1 MRTVVIPA
9 TTIVYLTTTTI
20 HRVVVGHLNIYCTFG
35 KYIYQNSRPRIIHP
49 LVAAAVGLT
58 LLPSVR
64 TLRPV
69 FAAITQLQ
77 RNQTDVKAV
86 QICFQFAIKFL
97 YRVFFARMTVLS

>member
-1 MRTVVIPA
+1 MFM
-9 TTIVYLTTTTI
+9 
-20 HRVVVGHLNIYCTFG
+20 FG

-58 LLPSVR
+58 VLPSVR
-64 TLRPV
+64 TLQSV

-97 YRVFFARMTVLS
+97 YRVFFFGLDDCFIVIEARVWCK